1 MLSTGLLF
9 DIGLACVIGGILML
23 LTSQLRT
30 MLGMPSRAIAI
41 LAACM
46 TVMTWDAFFE
56 QPELLVLVQ
65 LLVAV
70 TALLTPMIATVLTI
84 RGLSGE
90 I

>member
-46 TVMTWDAFFE
+46 TVMTWDAFF
-56 QPELLVLVQ
+56 
-65 LLVAV
+65 
-70 TALLTPMIATVLTI
+70 
-84 RGLSGE
+84 
-90 I
+90 